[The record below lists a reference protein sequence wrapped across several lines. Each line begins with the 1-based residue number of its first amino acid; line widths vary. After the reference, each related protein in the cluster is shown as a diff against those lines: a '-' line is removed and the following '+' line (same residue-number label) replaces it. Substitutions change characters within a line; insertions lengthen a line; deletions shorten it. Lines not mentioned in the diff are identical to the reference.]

1 MGRILRTRCARAI
14 LFQTKLSILASGTI
28 GASPRPVGA
37 RVVRPVHGPNP
48 PDSLRSRKS
57 APGRFVD
64 SRLRHHRGLTAS
76 SERASCSARPWAE
89 SFGLAALALFCSRQ
103 NCRFSP
109 PAPSGPH
116 RVQWGREL
124 FGPSMGRILR
134 TRSARANLL
143 PADLSILASGTIG
156 VTAYFEPNHLAALLA
171 SKPPLLSSPPSMAG
185 VRRAGEQCSPPH
197 QRGSRASDRIIAPI
211 LRSTMDA
218 PAELR

>member
-109 PAPSGPH
+109 PAPSGSPRTLSRTTWRPSWPPSPH
-116 RVQWGREL
+116 CYPARHPWRAFAAQASNARLHISAAHAPVIESSPQSCARLW
-124 FGPSMGRILR
+124 
-134 TRSARANLL
+134 TRL
-143 PADLSILASGTIG
+143 PNCDN
-156 VTAYFEPNHLAALLA
+156 VPALEIR
-171 SKPPLLSSPPSMAG
+171 PLLRQSG
-185 VRRAGEQCSPPH
+185 Q
-197 QRGSRASDRIIAPI
+197 IA
-211 LRSTMDA
+211 
-218 PAELR
+218 